1 MASSIYPR
9 QKECFISLLR
19 ASRKAVC
26 GGQRLYIWLWLPYST
41 RQYQFR
47 YFCPAKNSKQ
57 TASSKQQEYIS
68 SSERLQ
74 IRRQS
79 VAQKGK
85 GGCPRQ
91 NVVYIVVVPWPRRKR
106 SKKQSSWLS
115 SSSGG
120 SVALEV
126 FSVFFTYYIY
136 YFSALLLLAAIMSR
150 RSTKVTTFTTSERP
164 NFSTKKR
171 SQMSPEIEFSTSI
184 IIHKQT
190 IQKKFFLSSLKM
202 S

>member
-19 ASRKAVC
+19 ARRKAVC

-41 RQYQFR
+41 RYYQFR

-91 NVVYIVVVPWPRRKR
+91 NQAGVVLYIVVVPWPRRKR

-126 FSVFFTYYIY
+126 FSVFFFTYYI
-136 YFSALLLLAAIMSR
+136 LLLGATASCCNNV
-150 RSTKVTTFTTSERP
+150 S
-164 NFSTKKR
+164 
-171 SQMSPEIEFSTSI
+171 SQHQSHHFYHIREA
-184 IIHKQT
+184 Q
-190 IQKKFFLSSLKM
+190 FFH
-202 S
+202 

>member
-1 MASSIYPR
+1 MAMASLQHYR
-9 QKECFISLLR
+9 
-19 ASRKAVC
+19 
-26 GGQRLYIWLWLPYST
+26 Y
-41 RQYQFR
+41 YQFR

-91 NVVYIVVVPWPRRKR
+91 NQAGVVYIVVVPWPRRKR
-106 SKKQSSWLS
+106 SKQQSSWLS

-126 FSVFFTYYIY
+126 FSVFFFTYYI
-136 YFSALLLLAAIMSR
+136 LLLGATASCCNNVSLQHQSHHSYHIREA
-150 RSTKVTTFTTSERP
+150 
-164 NFSTKKR
+164 
-171 SQMSPEIEFSTSI
+171 Q
-184 IIHKQT
+184 
-190 IQKKFFLSSLKM
+190 FFH
-202 S
+202 